1 MTKKDIFKIY
11 SEFCVP
17 EHIIAH
23 MEKVAYVCE
32 FLASGLMKKGFKID
46 IDSLQNAALLHDV
59 LRLVDCHEKEMAR
72 VMRQKGEYKIA
83 KLIAGHG
90 FFSIWKLKTWEEKI
104 LYYADKRVDHD
115 KVVDLKKRFEEG
127 RKRNFTPKDD
137 MELVLKTEKEIEKL
151 EKEFV
156 KILGKSVY
164 SL

>member
-1 MTKKDIFKIY
+1 
-11 SEFCVP
+11 
-17 EHIIAH
+17 
-23 MEKVAYVCE
+23 
-32 FLASGLMKKGFKID
+32 
-46 IDSLQNAALLHDV
+46 
-59 LRLVDCHEKEMAR
+59 
-72 VMRQKGEYKIA
+72 
-83 KLIAGHG
+83 LIAGHG